1 MWRGGYVMP
10 TNKRIGSIALAAL
23 MALVLHVEAVEP
35 ATVWVFTADPLPPL
49 QHTERADRLFVL
61 DAVDNALKKLSF
73 ANPGNEAQATQRA
86 LALIQSQDGQA
97 MTARLR
103 LSAEAIAVA
112 WQHGIAQLP
121 AVLVDERYVV
131 YGVYDVQV
139 ALAQIAG
146 YRDAQ

>member
-1 MWRGGYVMP
+1 MP
-10 TNKRIGSIALAAL
+10 IKQRCASIALTVL
-23 MALVLHVEAVEP
+23 MALVLHVEAAEP

-97 MTARLR
+97 MMARLR

-131 YGVYDVQV
+131 YGVYDVES
-139 ALAQIAG
+139 ALTRIAG